1 MSLTESESQRQ
12 HDMMRMAKIVKE
24 KEETIL
30 EMAQTSEDT
39 VALRT
44 ELMAKASL
52 EAEIQDLRSKLRE
65 AELKA
70 DHITPQIH
78 PHNPVMLAM
87 QGKIANL
94 EEAIRERDELLLRD
108 SSKVTLTRG
117 TQTNAAALDPPPMW
131 TRQEQR
137 QRPDQSNLR
146 ALVQGLLKEVHNLKA
161 VATGQE

>member
-1 MSLTESESQRQ
+1 MT
-12 HDMMRMAKIVKE
+12 RMVKIVRE
-24 KEETIL
+24 KDETIL
-30 EMAQTSEDT
+30 EMARASEDT

-52 EAEIQDLRSKLRE
+52 EAEIQDLQSKLRE

-70 DHITPQIH
+70 AHITPQNH

-87 QGKIANL
+87 HGKIANL

-137 QRPDQSNLR
+137 NDQSNLR